1 MNKGNVPYKFGLQ
14 LQIGCMRSGLQTSPL
29 GYKGVNLRAI
39 TPTQRVFKTW
49 IKTQMQVVGHVLARH
64 ETIFIE

>member
-39 TPTQRVFKTW
+39 TPTQRVFKT
-49 IKTQMQVVGHVLARH
+49 
-64 ETIFIE
+64 